1 MKKIAIICGGF
12 SSEYEISLKSAVTIL
27 ANFPKEF
34 DAFLIELNKDG
45 WTAIYNEK
53 RYTVDPWKLSFST
66 ENGHVKADAAIIY
79 IHGNP
84 GENGR
89 LPALFEMQNIP
100 FVNSGGLASHLS
112 FDKWYCN
119 QFLNNFGIKVA
130 DSLFLKDEN
139 QYTPEYII
147 AELGLPCFVKPTD
160 SGSSYGISKVSKT
173 EELVPA
179 LKMAFAEGK
188 MVVVERFL
196 KGTEV
201 TCAVY
206 QTKNGIKALPLTEI
220 VSENDFFDYGA
231 KYLGESQE
239 ITPARVS
246 DDITAKVQ
254 ALAKE
259 VYQLLNLRSI
269 SRVDFMVVDGEPF
282 VIEVNTTPGFSD
294 ASLVPQ
300 MLACEGIKIE
310 DFWRDIVN
318 FELNLN

>member
-1 MKKIAIICGGF
+1 MKKIAIICGGY
-12 SSEYEISLKSAVTIL
+12 SSEFEISLKSGKTIL
-27 ANFPKEF
+27 DNFPKEF
-34 DAFLIELNKDG
+34 DAFLIELTAES
-45 WTAIYNEK
+45 WTAIYNGN
-53 RYTVDPWKLSFST
+53 RYVVDPWTLSFQT
-66 ENGHVKADAAIIY
+66 ENGPIKTDAAIIY

-89 LPALFEMQNIP
+89 LQALFEMQNIP

-130 DSLFLKDEN
+130 KSLFLRDKN
-139 QYTPEYII
+139 QFTAEHII

-160 SGSSYGISKVSKT
+160 SGSSYGISKVNT
-173 EELVPA
+173 QAELQPA
-179 LKMAFAEGK
+179 LEKAFAEGK
-188 MVVVERFL
+188 SVVIESFL

-220 VSENDFFDYGA
+220 VSENDFFDYEA
-231 KYLGESQE
+231 KYLGKSQE
-239 ITPARVS
+239 ITPARV
-246 DDITAKVQ
+246 DEMLKNKVQ
-254 ALAKE
+254 TVAKD

-269 SRVDFMVVDGEPF
+269 ARVDFMVVDNEPY
-282 VIEVNTTPGFSD
+282 VIEVNTTPGFSP

-310 DFWRDIVN
+310 DFWREIVS
-318 FELNLN
+318 FELAL